1 MDCAPQPFTLAQ
13 SKEGKGSNFAFWQPC
28 HGPGPGGGG
37 WDTDG
42 TTAKREAE
50 EQSES
55 DDGDWVRRNGIE
67 GTTWA
72 GTAEATER
80 GEDWVASPKISG
92 DSWICGVDGTLRV
105 MALLAGDGVE
115 GMGVLRGTFI
125 LPQLISSSQLDW
137 FLS

>member
-1 MDCAPQPFTLAQ
+1 MPP
-13 SKEGKGSNFAFWQPC
+13 
-28 HGPGPGGGG
+28 
-37 WDTDG
+37 WDADG

-55 DDGDWVRRNGIE
+55 DDGDWVRRNGTE

-72 GTAEATER
+72 GKAEATER

-125 LPQLISSSQLDW
+125 LPQLISTRLVSFINHFTVLVYTFRISIYLPNTDR
-137 FLS
+137 